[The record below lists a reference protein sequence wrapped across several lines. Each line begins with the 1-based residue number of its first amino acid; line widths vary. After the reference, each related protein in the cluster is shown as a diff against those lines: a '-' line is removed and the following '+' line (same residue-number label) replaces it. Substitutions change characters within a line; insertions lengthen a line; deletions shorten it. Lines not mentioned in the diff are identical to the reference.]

1 MGSFPKRQKT
11 LIHMP
16 GYSIKYTIIHFS
28 GFPEKPIVNLVKK
41 ILTKYKKDIRV
52 TSASLQE
59 PFKILAIFSDGSRKE
74 IDFFPFLNSKRNTY
88 LKKYLEPANFINFSI
103 EDGNIVWGEEWDL
116 IFPVEQLYTGYI
128 SI

>member
-1 MGSFPKRQKT
+1 
-11 LIHMP
+11 MP

-59 PFKILAIFSDGSRKE
+59 PFKILAVFSDGSRKE

-88 LKKYLEPANFINFSI
+88 LKKYLKPANFINFSI